1 MAEFS
6 NKAAFCI
13 THRINGFGSLSEK
26 SPERASYQ
34 SPGLAAL
41 FAAYPGDGVHFK
53 TTLKGLN
60 PDATLSGLI
69 TQLHP
74 PPG

>member
-26 SPERASYQ
+26 CPERASYQ
-34 SPGLAAL
+34 SPGLAAKS
-41 FAAYPGDGVHFK
+41 AANPG
-53 TTLKGLN
+53 LC
-60 PDATLSGLI
+60 DAAALRLSPRCMGGHLAKKV
-69 TQLHP
+69 QM
-74 PPG
+74 